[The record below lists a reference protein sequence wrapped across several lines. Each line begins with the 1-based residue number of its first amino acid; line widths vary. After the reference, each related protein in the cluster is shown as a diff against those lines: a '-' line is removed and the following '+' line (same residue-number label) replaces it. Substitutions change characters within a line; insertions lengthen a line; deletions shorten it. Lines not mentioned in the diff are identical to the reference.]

1 MEKQTTIFKD
11 NWRSYQKLGLIP
23 YPASKNGKNP
33 IPKWKD
39 LPDPVTDEFLDW
51 EDRFPDANIWVLLG
65 KGNVVID
72 PDGPGAEEFVK
83 SLNLPK
89 CPTSISG
96 NKSIHRWFKVSSPVK
111 PIKVQSN
118 GDDKTFL
125 EIRTGRMGMLAPPS
139 IHPETKKAYKWM
151 EGHSPWNIPFPELPI
166 EIYERIKAL
175 LPKQET
181 KPEPRM
187 MAAQTENNSL
197 GSLDVERYLT
207 HYGIKSRMK
216 SDSGRTF
223 YLLDRCLF
231 ASEHSTKDAPGDS
244 SIIQGADGKLGYQC
258 FHNHCSLK
266 TWQDARRAI
275 SGNDPIYQFCNGY
288 IPPASQNKDSKTFI
302 PFENAFLN
310 ADALLRI
317 EIPPKKIILNPWL
330 YERLIALVSGW
341 RGLGKTWYG
350 LSCFDAITRGESFG
364 PWNTETP
371 VPCLYVDGEMA
382 ISDIQERLRLLGH
395 GKEDQRKA
403 PLIIYSDAY
412 ANSLGIPR
420 ANLLNPKWREALKTL
435 LLKHQIKLLGL
446 DNISSLAPGIDE
458 NKKLD
463 WDPVNQWLLDL
474 RFSGISTVLFHH
486 TNKAGDQRG
495 TSAREDNIDTS
506 IMLFR
511 PHDYRIE
518 EGARFI
524 VKFKKIRVSMKELRL
539 LQDYEFRLL
548 EVDNRVEWSW
558 STAKKKN
565 QAEILRMIDE
575 TMKQED
581 IASLIGVTKGYVS
594 QVKTKA
600 IKDGLLSK
608 DGKLTPEGIALIR
621 SVFEEENDEFIY

>member
-1 MEKQTTIFKD
+1 VEKQTTNIFKD

-23 YPASKNGKNP
+23 YPASTKGKNP

-39 LPDPVTDEFLDW
+39 LPDPVTDEYLDW
-51 EDRFPDANIWVLLG
+51 EERFPDANIWVLLG
-65 KGNVVID
+65 KRNIVID

-96 NKSIHRWFKVSSPVK
+96 NKSIHRWFKTSSPIK
-111 PIKVQSN
+111 PIKVQN

-125 EIRTGRMGMLAPPS
+125 EVRTGNMGMLAPPS
-139 IHPETKKAYKWM
+139 IHPETKKPYKWL

-187 MAAQTENNSL
+187 MPAHDGNGL
-197 GSLDVERYLT
+197 GPLDVERYLN
-207 HYGIKSRMK
+207 HYGIKPTVK
-216 SDSGRTF
+216 QDIGRTF
-223 YLLDRCLF
+223 FLLDHCLYEN
-231 ASEHSTKDAPGDS
+231 EHTTPSKKGDS

-258 FHNHCSLK
+258 FHNHCAFK
-266 TWQDARRAI
+266 TWADARKVI
-275 SGNDPIYQFCNGY
+275 SGDDLITQFCEGY
-288 IPPASQNKDSKTFI
+288 IPPASQKKDSKTLI
-302 PFENAFLN
+302 PFENALLN

-330 YERLIALVSGW
+330 YERLIALISGW

-350 LSCFDAITRGESFG
+350 LSAFDAITRGESFG

-371 VPCLYVDGEMA
+371 VPSLYVDGEMA
-382 ISDIQERLRLLGH
+382 ISDIQERLKLLGY

-420 ANLLNPKWREALKTL
+420 ANLLNPKWRENLKTL

-474 RFSGISTVLFHH
+474 RFSGISTILFHH

-548 EVDNRVEWSW
+548 EVGNHVEWNW
-558 STAKKKN
+558 GTVKKKN
-565 QAEILRMIDE
+565 QIEILRMLDE
-575 TMKQED
+575 GIQQTD
-581 IASLIGVTKGYVS
+581 IATALGVDKGYVS
-594 QVKTKA
+594 RIKGKA
-600 IKDGLLSK
+600 FKDGLLSK
-608 DGKLTPEGIALIR
+608 DGKLTQGGFLLVN
-621 SVFEEENDEFIY
+621 SDEKEDEI

>member
-1 MEKQTTIFKD
+1 VEKQTTNIFKD
-11 NWRSYQKLGLIP
+11 NWRSYQKLGFIP
-23 YPASKNGKNP
+23 YPASTKGKNP

-39 LPDPVTDEFLDW
+39 LPEPVTDEYLDW
-51 EDRFPDANIWVLLG
+51 EERFPDANIWVLLG
-65 KGNVVID
+65 KGNIVID

-111 PIKVQSN
+111 PIKVQAN

-125 EIRTGRMGMLAPPS
+125 EVRTGNLGMLAPPS

-151 EGHSPWNIPFPELPI
+151 EGHSPWEIPFPELPI

-187 MAAQTENNSL
+187 MPAQAENSSL
-197 GSLDVERYLT
+197 GHLDIEKYLI
-207 HYGIKSRMK
+207 HYNIVFKVK
-216 SDSGRTF
+216 ADTLRTF
-223 YLLDRCLF
+223 YLLDHCLF
-231 ASEHSTKDAPGDS
+231 SDHHTAKDNQGDS
-244 SIIQGADGKLGYQC
+244 CIIQGADGKLGYQC
-258 FHNHCSLK
+258 FHNHCSQK

-275 SGNDPIYQFCNGY
+275 SGNDPIFQFCRGY
-288 IPPASQNKDSKTFI
+288 VPPGQTKDQAI
-302 PFENAFLN
+302 LFENAFLN
-310 ADALLRI
+310 ADLLMRI

-350 LSCFDAITRGESFG
+350 LSVFDAITRGESFG

-395 GKEDQRKA
+395 GKQDQRKA

-420 ANLLNPKWREALKTL
+420 ANLLNPKWRENLKTL
-435 LLKHQIKLLGL
+435 LIKHQIKLLGL

-486 TNKAGDQRG
+486 TNKTGDQRG

-511 PHDYRIE
+511 PHDYRVE

-524 VKFKKIRVSMKELRL
+524 TKFKKIRVSMKELKL

-548 EVDNRVEWSW
+548 EVGNHVEWNW
-558 STAKKKN
+558 GTVKKKN
-565 QAEILRMIDE
+565 QIEILRMLDE
-575 TMKQED
+575 GIQQTD
-581 IASLIGVTKGYVS
+581 IATALGVDKGYVS
-594 QVKTKA
+594 RIKGKA
-600 IKDGLLSK
+600 IKEGQLSK
-608 DGKLTPEGIALIR
+608 DGKLTQDGFLLVN
-621 SVFEEENDEFIY
+621 SDEKSDEI

>member
-1 MEKQTTIFKD
+1 VDKQTTNIFKD

-23 YPASKNGKNP
+23 YPASTKGKNP

-39 LPDPVTDEFLDW
+39 LPDPVTDEYLDW
-51 EDRFPDANIWVLLG
+51 EERFPDANIWLLLG
-65 KGNVVID
+65 NKYAVID
-72 PDGPGAEEFVK
+72 PDGPGAEDFVK

-96 NKSIHRWFKVSSPVK
+96 NKSIHRWFKVTE
-111 PIKVQSN
+111 PIKPLKVAN
-118 GDDKTFL
+118 GDGTFI
-125 EIRTGRMGMLAPPS
+125 EVRTGNMGMLAPNS
-139 IHPETKKAYKWM
+139 IHPETGKPYQWAK
-151 EGHSPWNIPFPELPI
+151 GLSPWEVEFPKFPI
-166 EIYERIKAL
+166 EAYQKIKAL
-175 LPKQET
+175 MQKYET
-181 KPEPRM
+181 NEPQMDSIPE
-187 MAAQTENNSL
+187 
-197 GSLDVERYLT
+197 GSLDVPKYLIA
-207 HYGIKSRMK
+207 HNISFREKKESNRMIYTL
-216 SDSGRTF
+216 S
-223 YLLDRCLF
+223 RCLW
-231 ASEHSTKDAPGDS
+231 ADNHTTKSVQGDS

-258 FHNHCSLK
+258 FHNHCSQK

-275 SGNDPIYQFCNGY
+275 SGNDPIFPFCKGY
-288 IPPASQNKDSKTFI
+288 IPPQTKDPTI
-302 PFENAFLN
+302 LFENAFLN
-310 ADALLRI
+310 ADALIRI
-317 EIPPKKIILNPWL
+317 EIPPKKVILNPWL
-330 YERLIALVSGW
+330 YERLIALISGW

-350 LSCFDAITRGESFG
+350 LSAFDAISRGESFG

-382 ISDIQERLRLLGH
+382 ISDIQERLRLLGY
-395 GKEDQRKA
+395 GKQDQRKA

-420 ANLLNPKWREALKTL
+420 ANLLNPKWRENLKTL
-435 LLKHQIKLLGL
+435 LIKHQIKLLGL

-486 TNKAGDQRG
+486 TNKSGDQRG

-548 EVDNRVEWSW
+548 EVGDHVEWNW
-558 STAKKKN
+558 GTVKKKN
-565 QAEILRMIDE
+565 QIEILRMLDE
-575 TMKQED
+575 GIQQTD
-581 IASLIGVTKGYVS
+581 IATALGVDKGYVS
-594 QVKTKA
+594 RIKGKA
-600 IKDGLLSK
+600 IKDGQLSK
-608 DGKLTPEGIALIR
+608 DGKLTQSGFLL
-621 SVFEEENDEFIY
+621 VNLDEKEDEI